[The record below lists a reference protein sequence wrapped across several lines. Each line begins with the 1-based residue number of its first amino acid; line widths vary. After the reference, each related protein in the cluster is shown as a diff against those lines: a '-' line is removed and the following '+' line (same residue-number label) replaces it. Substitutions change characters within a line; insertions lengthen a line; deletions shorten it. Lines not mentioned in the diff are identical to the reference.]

1 MENIWQFVIDK
12 AERPKSLKK
21 GRLKGW
27 VYRRVEEVR
36 EMSIRKE
43 K

>member
-1 MENIWQFVIDK
+1 MKNIWQFVIGK
-12 AERPKSLKK
+12 AEGPKSLKK

-27 VYRRVEEVR
+27 VYRRVEKVR
-36 EMSIRKE
+36 EMIIRKG